1 MISDDI
7 EGSYLDTLEGEITF
21 FRSIMRAR
29 PIGIHRHFHM
39 LVIRNAI
46 HRDTG
51 HWVEVEDLWRKLRE
65 CYDMDALEAIDF
77 EIYGNSDNK
86 SSPPVPVRSP
96 SPSDNLAIHPYFKR
110 EFTLPTDETYDS
122 LISRRRMRAS
132 ASLPSS
138 SPAPSPTHREKSAA
152 PIRRT
157 RKGKSRLHKTAGLV
171 AGDSDSSA
179 LTQDSG
185 DESVPP
191 TPATGTDGA
200 TEYVE
205 EAEQET
211 EQSPEPS
218 LASKHGRKGAK
229 GRRNSTAG
237 RGKATTSTRGT
248 KKRKR

>member
-1 MISDDI
+1 MAAGEADESF
-7 EGSYLDTLEGEITF
+7 LDTLEGEITF

-46 HRDTG
+46 YRDTG
-51 HWVEVEDLWRKLRE
+51 HWIDVEDIWRKLRD

-77 EIYGNSDNK
+77 DIYENSDNK
-86 SSPPVPVRSP
+86 SSPPVPIRSP
-96 SPSDNLAIHPYFKR
+96 SPSDNLAIHPYFR
-110 EFTLPTDETYDS
+110 GEFTLPADETYDT

-138 SPAPSPTHREKSAA
+138 SPAPSPSHREKSAG
-152 PIRRT
+152 PSRKT

-179 LTQDSG
+179 LTQESG

-200 TEYVE
+200 TEYAE
-205 EAEQET
+205 EAEHEA
-211 EQSPEPS
+211 EQSPGTHAYV
-218 LASKHGRKGAK
+218 LALTRHLMIP
-229 GRRNSTAG
+229 RRTTVG
-237 RGKATTSTRGT
+237 IKAWSQIT
-248 KKRKR
+248 